1 MTESQG
7 GATPPEAAN
16 GVGATGAGASGMP
29 GADVWRSLSRQLQ
42 IAAIGA
48 AVAGLYGLLRVVDP
62 TRFGSEPAG
71 AIVAIAALAVIFLLI
86 GRGRSHVYW
95 FSLLAA
101 LGLGLLILAALDL
114 WSLLED
120 LDDADDY
127 GGGLA
132 LPGRIVYLAGALAL
146 VVGGWS
152 AWMSRGGAPRTFVA
166 GLTRGQNA
174 ERAFVG
180 GALIVILAWIG
191 MIVLGTGWELAFL
204 PGIAIAAAVLGLVA
218 GDTSGTDA
226 RPVGAGVQ
234 RILLI
239 VLAAIVAWA
248 AIETLGEGLDAWDLI
263 TEFAG
268 PLTYLPFIAFVI
280 GAVVMAAGAVLGV
293 VQAQTASQP
302 SEPREPPAGPA
313 V

>member
-7 GATPPEAAN
+7 SAPPPETTEEE
-16 GVGATGAGASGMP
+16 GASGAGGTGMP
-29 GADVWRSLSRQLQ
+29 GADVWRSMSLQLQ

-48 AVAGLYGLLRVVDP
+48 AAAGLYGLFRVVDP

-71 AIVAIAALAVIFLLI
+71 ALVAIAALAVIFLLI
-86 GRGRSHVYW
+86 GRGRSHAYW

-132 LPGRIVYLAGALAL
+132 LPGRIVYLAGAAAL
-146 VVGGWS
+146 VVGGWG
-152 AWMSRGGAPRTFVA
+152 AWMSQGGSPLSFVA
-166 GLTRGQNA
+166 GLTRGQNTD
-174 ERAFVG
+174 RMFVG
-180 GALIVILAWIG
+180 GALIVVLAWIG
-191 MIVLGTGWELAFL
+191 MIVLGTGWELAFP
-204 PGIAIAAAVLGLVA
+204 PGIAIAAAVVGLVA
-218 GDTSGTDA
+218 ADRSGTDA
-226 RPVGAGVQ
+226 PPVGAGVR
-234 RILLI
+234 RILLV

-248 AIETLGEGLDAWDLI
+248 AIETLGDGLAAWDLI

-268 PLTYLPFIAFVI
+268 PLTYLPFILFEI
-280 GAVVMAAGAVLGV
+280 GAALMAAGAVLGI
-293 VQAQTASQP
+293 VQAQSDSQP
-302 SEPREPPAGPA
+302 PEPEEPPAGPA
-313 V
+313 A